1 MGTIMKRILT
11 AMLVLAC
18 GPWAVQAAD
27 APEQLHLQA
36 ELLHGALLSGR
47 QQTTYL
53 MIKMIP
59 PVVEE
64 DQRAPINVSI
74 VLDRSGSMTGE
85 KLHKAKL
92 AAKMAIEQLRDDDLL
107 SVVAYDDVVTVP
119 YPAAKISN
127 RASVQASIQSIRSG
141 GTTALFAGVSKGAV
155 ELRKHHD
162 RRQVNRI
169 VLLSDGIANVGPS
182 SPEQLAELGESLAK
196 EGIAVT
202 TIGLGLNYNEDLLT
216 RLAVAS
222 QGNHSFVAEP
232 EQLHEAFVREFGKG
246 LNVVAQ
252 GLHLVIECAP
262 WVKPVRVLNAKADIL
277 EDRVELEIG
286 QLYSGRKS
294 YLLLEIEVLP
304 PESQTENYMGSLAQV
319 QLKYGEMQSGMQR
332 ELLLRVKHESASD
345 EAQVQASTN
354 TEVRI
359 AVAQQLGMDQSLQA
373 VRLRDKGTEDEAIK
387 LMLQNAA
394 FLAREAKATGS
405 SMLEEMSRNATREAE
420 DFKNRK
426 VWPLQRK
433 RLQTIQ
439 VIRGPGSGY

>member
-1 MGTIMKRILT
+1 MGSIMKRILT

-18 GPWAVQAAD
+18 GPWVVNAAD
-27 APEQLHLQA
+27 APAHLQLQA
-36 ELLHGALLSGR
+36 ELLHGALLPGR

-53 MIKMIP
+53 MIKMLP
-59 PVVEE
+59 PVLEE
-64 DQRAPINVSI
+64 DQRASINVSI

-92 AAKMAIEQLRDDDLL
+92 AAKMAVEQLRDHDLL

-119 YPAAKISN
+119 IPAAKVN
-127 RASVQASIQSIRSG
+127 DRASIQSRIQSIQSG
-141 GTTALFAGVSKGAV
+141 GTTALFAGVSKGAA

-232 EQLHEAFVREFGKG
+232 EQLHEAFEREFGKG
-246 LNVVAQ
+246 LSVVAQ
-252 GLHLVIECAP
+252 GLHLGLQFAP

-286 QLYSGRKS
+286 QLYSGRES

-304 PESQTENYMGSLAQV
+304 PESQNENHTGSLAQV
-319 QLKYGEMQSGMQR
+319 QLKYGEMPNGLRR
-332 ELLLRVKHESASD
+332 ELQIPVEYETASD
-345 EAQVQASTN
+345 EAQVQASSN

-359 AVAQQLGMDQSLQA
+359 AVAQQLGMDKSLQA
-373 VRLRDKGTEDEAIK
+373 VRLRDKGNVDEARK

-394 FLAREAKATGS
+394 FLAREAKATAS
-405 SMLEEMSRNATREAE
+405 QMLEKMSQNATREAE

-426 VWPLQRK
+426 VWSLQRK

-439 VIRGPGSGY
+439 VIRGPGAGY